1 MLLSVSLCVRQT
13 WKDFPFL
20 LTPWIISGLSEGA
33 IQFKATANLI
43 VTFHSYRSLWSWERA
58 SPSSLRFTET
68 SQRSFQ
74 PAACLCETVEPLT
87 GRFLFPLL
95 VLSQNHGQG
104 LLTPPRGLFSPLA
117 SANRFYNILPG
128 SASASPQV
136 ISLLSPEWEY
146 VAHTVFFLLY
156 VLIYKYLNILH
167 PFVEPTAIQFPSSYS
182 CCGLTDSVA
191 L

>member
-117 SANRFYNILPG
+117 SANRFYNILHRFCISVPPG
-128 SASASPQV
+128 HQSAEPRMRICCSYCIFSS
-136 ISLLSPEWEY
+136 IC
-146 VAHTVFFLLY
+146 F
-156 VLIYKYLNILH
+156 NI
-167 PFVEPTAIQFPSSYS
+167 
-182 CCGLTDSVA
+182 
-191 L
+191 